1 MRNCKL
7 KTRFQFNFLSVF
19 VQWFAFAFCLHVV
32 VEFTTIIFNCKI
44 LIELKRASWVIS
56 AGLSSRSIAWVFF
69 YLCFLWMLLVFNST
83 TSFGKLFCYLI
94 ILRIINVFLKSGSTF
109 FFSYFLSLIL
119 AVQPLTLTSELFVN
133 AWLLWTSTILLALT
147 SKTNKNKTENKSFL
161 HQWDEILYRSTYY
174 LSRFSWYFDKI

>member
-1 MRNCKL
+1 MLSITVLINTWWGLLKIMRNCKL

-94 ILRIINVFLKSGSTF
+94 ILRIINVLLKSGSTF

-119 AVQPLTLTSELFVN
+119 AVQPLTLTSELFS
-133 AWLLWTSTILLALT
+133 LLTPGCYGLLL
-147 SKTNKNKTENKSFL
+147 F
-161 HQWDEILYRSTYY
+161 Y
-174 LSRFSWYFDKI
+174 LL